1 MFCQFA
7 NPSEL
12 KRSDVYVYFE
22 TKWLQW
28 KRGFFGWFVFEGAS
42 TRKKKLHPSA
52 HIGAEPTSPSNPE
65 FTLTFLTLW
74 QFFTKKVSQYSAG
87 WAVSGV
93 ADQRTRILTNLT
105 RNTNCNFGLHFLLG
119 AAVCTLLCNIHWSL
133 EWTQARFIVT
143 MRICWFSFPSV
154 DVRQPQK

>member
-1 MFCQFA
+1 MIFLFGSCCRPVDKREKRTVSEQYRYLRADTTRVTHNGAAGSSVNHRCTQMPVLLPVHIFRQRLAAPRIVAIPCRDVRLDHFFLMFCQFA

-28 KRGFFGWFVFEGAS
+28 KRGFFGCFVFKGAS

-65 FTLTFLTLW
+65 FTLTFLTL
-74 QFFTKKVSQYSAG
+74 
-87 WAVSGV
+87 
-93 ADQRTRILTNLT
+93 
-105 RNTNCNFGLHFLLG
+105 
-119 AAVCTLLCNIHWSL
+119 
-133 EWTQARFIVT
+133 
-143 MRICWFSFPSV
+143 
-154 DVRQPQK
+154 